1 VSRGSNLSALLD
13 ALDEHAVRYLVA
25 GSVAAMALGAP
36 DVSPADLDIIPAR
49 DAENLVR
56 LAAMIGSI
64 GATVGP
70 TYGEW
75 GTDEAGERRWVQD
88 GRLRPAR
95 ALDPA
100 DATTFDHSFESPLG
114 RLDVVPEVAG
124 TFEALRSRAVRVP
137 VAGAD
142 RWVAAP
148 IDVLFGM
155 TRPRRP
161 KDGARVRH
169 LRSLAASGWAPSGVG
184 FVGLRSHRFDE
195 MVALFRDAI
204 GLEIIRE
211 APGATW
217 FRLGSDAELH
227 VYADTD
233 PDHAFFTTG
242 PVVGLRVDDVQATR
256 NRLEARGVE
265 LITEIERTETEAW
278 CHVRAPDGTVIEIIG
293 PARG

>member
-1 VSRGSNLSALLD
+1 VSEGPNLAALLD
-13 ALDEHAVRYLVA
+13 ALDEHAVDYLVT

-36 DVSPADLDIIPAR
+36 DVSPADLDIVPETAP
-49 DAENLVR
+49 DNLGR
-56 LAAMIGSI
+56 LAAVLDVI
-64 GATVGP
+64 GATAGP

-75 GTDEAGERRWVQD
+75 RTDEAGEHEWVQD
-88 GRLRPAR
+88 GRLRAAR
-95 ALDPA
+95 PLDPA
-100 DATTFDHSFESPLG
+100 DAMTFDHSFESPHG

-124 TFEALRSRAVRVP
+124 PYEALRPRAVRVR

-148 IDVLFGM
+148 TDLLAGM

-161 KDGARVRH
+161 KDGPRVRH
-169 LRSLAASGWAPSGVG
+169 LRSLAAAGSARSGVG
-184 FVGLRSHRFDE
+184 FVGLRTARFDE
-195 MVALFRDAI
+195 MVALFRDDI
-204 GLEIIRE
+204 GLETIRE

-242 PVVGLRVDDVQATR
+242 PVVGLRVDDLDATR
-256 NRLEARGVE
+256 ARLGSRGLE
-265 LITEIERTETEAW
+265 LITEVERTRDAAW

-293 PARG
+293 RARG